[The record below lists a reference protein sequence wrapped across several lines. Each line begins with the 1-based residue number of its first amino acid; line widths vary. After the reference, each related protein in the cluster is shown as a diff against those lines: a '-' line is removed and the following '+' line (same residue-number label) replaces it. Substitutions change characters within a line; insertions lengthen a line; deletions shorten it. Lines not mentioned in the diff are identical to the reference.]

1 MIARFSRKDFLDA
14 LFADYYREHRG
25 FTLVKS
31 FKRGDAKM
39 STRYFPNIDI
49 LAKEQYGEDRDVYF
63 GICPRERM
71 KAEKEHIK
79 YIVAFWADLDIGPEG
94 HDEKQKFFEGP
105 REAAKAIR
113 SFPRA
118 PSIIVESG
126 RGAHLYWL
134 LREVTEVNDPEKFES
149 ILAKIND
156 FLQCDTEL
164 SLDTV
169 LRLPETM
176 NTKIPA
182 RPVNCEV
189 KFINSNFRYTL
200 EDFQNLGQ
208 RIVPPAP
215 GPAASHARH
224 AGPPG
229 APSFTEEESPK
240 IPFSAVGGGDHSI
253 AESLVLDETIIDELI
268 DDISMTGSGPATV
281 STDVTSSNAHPQ
293 EEAPSGDY
301 AREETTSMVYAPEE
315 AAPEFQSE
323 TAVTHQETLST
334 VTSVVSA
341 VPPTTS
347 FLEGIFSGRTEVE
360 VSLIS
365 SETLINGVLIWNRNG
380 LIGIESGEDFFT
392 SPLSSVSYIKTKIR

>member
-71 KAEKEHIK
+71 KAEKEHVR
-79 YIVAFWADLDIGPEG
+79 YIVAFWADLDIGSEG
-94 HDEKQKFFEGP
+94 HEEKHKFFEGP

-134 LREVTEVNDPEKFES
+134 LREVTEVSDHEKFES

-156 FLQCDTEL
+156 FLQCDTEV

-169 LRLPETM
+169 FRLPETM

-189 KFINSNFRYTL
+189 KFINSNFRYAV
-200 EDFQNLGQ
+200 EDFENLGH
-208 RIVPPAP
+208 RIAVPSP
-215 GPAASHARH
+215 GPAAKQARR

-229 APSFTEEESPK
+229 YSF
-240 IPFSAVGGGDHSI
+240 F
-253 AESLVLDETIIDELI
+253 
-268 DDISMTGSGPATV
+268 
-281 STDVTSSNAHPQ
+281 
-293 EEAPSGDY
+293 
-301 AREETTSMVYAPEE
+301 
-315 AAPEFQSE
+315 
-323 TAVTHQETLST
+323 
-334 VTSVVSA
+334 
-341 VPPTTS
+341 
-347 FLEGIFSGRTEVE
+347 
-360 VSLIS
+360 
-365 SETLINGVLIWNRNG
+365 
-380 LIGIESGEDFFT
+380 
-392 SPLSSVSYIKTKIR
+392 

>member
-1 MIARFSRKDFLDA
+1 MIARFSRKDFLEA

-71 KAEKEHIK
+71 KAEKEHVR
-79 YIVAFWADLDIGPEG
+79 YIVAFWADLDIGSEG
-94 HDEKQKFFEGP
+94 HEEKQKFFEGP

-134 LREVTEVNDPEKFES
+134 LREVTEVNDHEKFES

-156 FLQCDTEL
+156 FLQCDTEV

-169 LRLPETM
+169 FRLPETM

-189 KFINSNFRYTL
+189 KFINSNFRYTV
-200 EDFQNLGQ
+200 EDFENLGH
-208 RIVPPAP
+208 RIAMPSP
-215 GPAASHARH
+215 GPAAKQARR

-229 APSFTEEESPK
+229 IPSFSEEEPAK
-240 IPFSAVGGGDHSI
+240 IPFPAASAGGDPSI

-268 DDISMTGSGPATV
+268 DDISMTGSG
-281 STDVTSSNAHPQ
+281 VTG
-293 EEAPSGDY
+293 SGV
-301 AREETTSMVYAPEE
+301 TT
-315 AAPEFQSE
+315 
-323 TAVTHQETLST
+323 
-334 VTSVVSA
+334 
-341 VPPTTS
+341 VPPT
-347 FLEGIFSGRTEVE
+347 RPPQEVI
-360 VSLIS
+360 LRKKRFPNLKPIP
-365 SETLINGVLIWNRNG
+365 LF
-380 LIGIESGEDFFT
+380 IGK
-392 SPLSSVSYIKTKIR
+392 PLRRPHL

>member
-71 KAEKEHIK
+71 KAEKEHVR
-79 YIVAFWADLDIGPEG
+79 YIVAFWADLDIGAEG

-134 LREVTEVNDPEKFES
+134 LREVTEVNDPERFES
-149 ILAKIND
+149 ILTKIND
-156 FLQCDTEL
+156 FLQCDTEVG
-164 SLDTV
+164 LDTV
-169 LRLPETM
+169 LRLPETV

-189 KFINSNFRYTL
+189 KFINGNFRYSV
-200 EDFQNLGQ
+200 EDFENLGQ
-208 RIVPPAP
+208 RIVVPSPAP
-215 GPAASHARH
+215 APAQARKASPPSIPSFSEEEPAKVPLPAASA
-224 AGPPG
+224 
-229 APSFTEEESPK
+229 
-240 IPFSAVGGGDHSI
+240 GGDPSI

-268 DDISMTGSGPATV
+268 DDISMTGSGVTGGSAD
-281 STDVTSSNAHPQ
+281 STGIRDYPS
-293 EEAPSGDY
+293 EEAVSQFETSTVVH
-301 AREETTSMVYAPEE
+301 RETIATTTPVVSP
-315 AAPEFQSE
+315 AAP
-323 TAVTHQETLST
+323 
-334 VTSVVSA
+334 
-341 VPPTTS
+341 TTT
-347 FLEGIFSGRTEVE
+347 FLEGIFSARTEVE
-360 VSLIS
+360 VSLVS
-365 SETLINGVLIWNRNG
+365 SDKIINGVLTWNRNG
-380 LIGIESGEDFFT
+380 MIGVESGDDFFT
-392 SPLSSVSYIKTKIR
+392 IPLSSISYIKTKIR